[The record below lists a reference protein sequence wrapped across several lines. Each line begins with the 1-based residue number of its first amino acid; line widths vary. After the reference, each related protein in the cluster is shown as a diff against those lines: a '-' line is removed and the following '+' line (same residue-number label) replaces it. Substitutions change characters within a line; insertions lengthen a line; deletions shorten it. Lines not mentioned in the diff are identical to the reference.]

1 MKYRV
6 LFVALLFA
14 LLPLTLVIAAAGPT
28 VLFVNSG
35 QSLSSS
41 FTNQVVLADVDGD
54 ADLDAFLAIS
64 GSNEVWINDGGAVF
78 TDSGQ
83 FLGAASSYGVAL
95 GDLDGD
101 DDVDAFVAN
110 RGAFVGAPD
119 RVWLNDGTG
128 VFNVTTQILGDL
140 SSYDV
145 ALSDFDGDDDL
156 DAFVAACGDA
166 LLPGVNENALWLND
180 GQASFT
186 NAGIDFGAFCSSAV
200 AVADLNHDSRIDIV
214 VANAGSPNP
223 PIPSR
228 GVEIWLNTTVVTDTV
243 SFTKTQ
249 VIDLT
254 YNIDVAIGDL
264 NLDTH
269 PDVFIAN
276 ASALAGVQPNAV
288 WFNDGM
294 GTFSDSG
301 QLLGSFSSESVALG
315 DVDGDGDLDAVVG
328 NGTYQGGQPN
338 QLWLN
343 DGNGYFMNSNQALG
357 VQNTLDVT
365 LGDLDSDQ
373 DLDLFVANVSMDE
386 VWLNTSADISY
397 LFYFPLI
404 ASD

>member
-1 MKYRV
+1 MKHRI
-6 LFVALLFA
+6 LFIALLFA
-14 LLPLTLVIAAAGPT
+14 LLPLTLVLVAAGP
-28 VLFVNSG
+28 VALFVNSG
-35 QSLSSS
+35 QPLSPSL
-41 FTNQVVLADVDGD
+41 TNQVVLADVDGD
-54 ADLDAFLAIS
+54 DDLDAFLAKS
-64 GSNEVWINDGGAVF
+64 TSNEVWFNNGGAVF

-83 FLGAASSYGVAL
+83 LLGVDSSYGVAL

-110 RGAFVGAPD
+110 RGAFAGAPD
-119 RVWLNDGTG
+119 RVWLNDGMG
-128 VFNVTTQILGDL
+128 VFNVTAEPLGDL

-145 ALSDFDGDDDL
+145 ALADFDGDDDL

-166 LLPGVNENALWLND
+166 LLPPVNENALWLND
-180 GQASFT
+180 GQASFK

-214 VANAGSPNP
+214 VGNAGSPN
-223 PIPSR
+223 PSR
-228 GVEIWLNTTVVTDTV
+228 GVEIWLNTTVVTHTV
-243 SFTKTQ
+243 SFSKTQ

-269 PDVFIAN
+269 PDVFIVN
-276 ASALAGVQPNAV
+276 TSGLGSVQPNAV
-288 WFNDGM
+288 WFNDGT
-294 GTFSDSG
+294 GAFSDSG

-315 DVDGDGDLDAVVG
+315 DVDGDDDLDAVVG
-328 NGTYQGGQPN
+328 NGSYQGGQPN

-343 DGNGYFMNSNQALG
+343 DGTGSFTNSNQAFG
-357 VQNTLDVT
+357 VQNTLDTT
-365 LGDLDSDQ
+365 LGDLDGDL

-386 VWLNTSADISY
+386 VWLNTSADINY